1 MKYYATYDENGRY
14 NALYTTDIWPED
26 KIPSDNKIEL
36 TKEQWQEAT
45 ANKCGLIDGA
55 HAVILDTEAE
65 AQEKA
70 FKALRSQRDMLL
82 LQSDWTQLQDA
93 PLTDAQRQSWATY
106 RQSLRDLPATFD
118 INNIVYP
125 EKP

>member
-1 MKYYATYDENGRY
+1 MKYFAIYDDNGHY
-14 NALYTTDIWPED
+14 TALRTTDLWPEENM
-26 KIPSDNKIEL
+26 PENSVEL
-36 TKEQWQEAT
+36 TKEQWQEST
-45 ANKCGLIDGA
+45 AQKCGLIDGV

-65 AQEKA
+65 AEEKA
-70 FKALRSQRDMLL
+70 FKALRSQRDALL
-82 LQSDWTQLQDA
+82 AQSDWTQLQDS

-106 RQSLRDLPATFD
+106 RQSLRDLPATVD